1 MSETIQNFSFEV
13 ADTATRKYQL
23 EVNDLYDYPA
33 MTAIQPLQT
42 CPLTSEIKQVEA
54 PWSSGNQFVFDTNFG
69 KTQFVSNCFKFH
81 FTIPLTVTLASEAGS
96 DINSSNFMTTVF
108 AGQDDI
114 CYSQHSFMQAL
125 QSLSIDINSRNIV
138 NMQNISETLNQIA
151 PYYARSDID
160 EWFHASQPDRFQKFE
175 DYTGASAQ
183 TLIYLNQHEVA
194 TTTTVNPIN
203 EANIFSSKYQK
214 GYVSR
219 TPQWTFVSP
228 GGGTGPGSDARKI
241 ANMKASFWIYL
252 PLTFGSVPSQMT
264 ALSGINRLAF
274 TLGLKADLAKHLF
287 NIKKTSG
294 THRYT
299 SIVLNTSGIS
309 DKTSAQMLTQVY
321 SAPQYMRDKMMT
333 PLGLMQPYSMSF
345 PRIVTTVGNTYSLA
359 AEGSQ
364 QFNMANIQSGVVPK
378 SIYIALQKVKKGD
391 FVQCASTPINYGLI
405 TNLSLRIE
413 SSHTNFP
420 SLLSLDHLTNTNGY
434 DELDPIG
441 KLIKGFPIKLDVGK
455 DISLPGDMV
464 VGQTYPFTF
473 EVIGTFRNQNN
484 LAAEYKLLVTVV
496 TDATLDFDGND
507 FQQSSGVLI
516 DNSVLNDKHFLK
528 TQYDLYQR
536 KVNVLGGGMF
546 GDAMRWVG
554 RNAVSLAK
562 NAWENREK
570 IAKTIGDV
578 VGLVKAVRGGAH
590 GGRVVQ
596 SNVSGGAARGT
607 RTMGAG
613 QVRETVFK

>member
-203 EANIFSSKYQK
+203 EANIF
-214 GYVSR
+214 
-219 TPQWTFVSP
+219 
-228 GGGTGPGSDARKI
+228 
-241 ANMKASFWIYL
+241 
-252 PLTFGSVPSQMT
+252 
-264 ALSGINRLAF
+264 
-274 TLGLKADLAKHLF
+274 
-287 NIKKTSG
+287 
-294 THRYT
+294 
-299 SIVLNTSGIS
+299 
-309 DKTSAQMLTQVY
+309 
-321 SAPQYMRDKMMT
+321 
-333 PLGLMQPYSMSF
+333 
-345 PRIVTTVGNTYSLA
+345 
-359 AEGSQ
+359 
-364 QFNMANIQSGVVPK
+364 
-378 SIYIALQKVKKGD
+378 
-391 FVQCASTPINYGLI
+391 
-405 TNLSLRIE
+405 
-413 SSHTNFP
+413 
-420 SLLSLDHLTNTNGY
+420 
-434 DELDPIG
+434 
-441 KLIKGFPIKLDVGK
+441 
-455 DISLPGDMV
+455 
-464 VGQTYPFTF
+464 
-473 EVIGTFRNQNN
+473 
-484 LAAEYKLLVTVV
+484 
-496 TDATLDFDGND
+496 
-507 FQQSSGVLI
+507 
-516 DNSVLNDKHFLK
+516 
-528 TQYDLYQR
+528 
-536 KVNVLGGGMF
+536 
-546 GDAMRWVG
+546 
-554 RNAVSLAK
+554 
-562 NAWENREK
+562 
-570 IAKTIGDV
+570 
-578 VGLVKAVRGGAH
+578 
-590 GGRVVQ
+590 
-596 SNVSGGAARGT
+596 
-607 RTMGAG
+607 
-613 QVRETVFK
+613 